1 MAKLVDKTYGQAL
14 FDLGMEDGKIDEY
27 AQQIET
33 IRSLFNENPNLLK
46 LLVHPKI
53 TKEEKVDVIE
63 KCFKDKVDD
72 AVTGF
77 MVIVVRAGRQADFES
92 IFEYFLDA
100 VKAYKHIG
108 TAYVTSAVPLTD
120 AQKAA
125 VESRLLELTDNV
137 SYEIFYNVDSSL
149 IGGMVIRIGDKVV
162 DSSIKTQLE
171 TISKRLMAI
180 QLGNE

>member
-14 FDLGMEDGKIDEY
+14 FDLGLEDGKIEAY

-33 IRSLFNENPNLLK
+33 VRSLFKENPELLK
-46 LLVHPKI
+46 LLVHPQIK
-53 TKEEKVDVIE
+53 KEEKIDVIE
-63 KCFKDKVDD
+63 KCFKGRVDD

-77 MVIVVRAGRQADFES
+77 MVIVVKAGRQAEFEH
-92 IFEYFLDA
+92 IFSYFLDA

-108 TAYVTSAVPLTD
+108 TAYVTSAAPLTD

-125 VESRLLELTDNV
+125 VEERLLALTDNV
-137 SYEIFYNVDSSL
+137 SYETFYSVDPSL

-162 DSSIKTQLE
+162 DSSIRTQLD
-171 TISKRLMAI
+171 TISRQLMAI
-180 QLGNE
+180 QLKN